1 MEANMSGRKVTR
13 EIKLPISLT
22 IILRRIAF
30 GLVANVLKPVLNIDK
45 AFVAGEVHKI
55 AICPENGSKCGIFL
69 LKAGLDHPLADSY
82 YSAKGS
88 PCNDRTNKGNQD
100 SVVFCFLS

>member
-55 AICPENGSKCGIFL
+55 AICPENGSKCAIFSFESRIRSPAGRL
-69 LKAGLDHPLADSY
+69 LL
-82 YSAKGS
+82 
-88 PCNDRTNKGNQD
+88 
-100 SVVFCFLS
+100 LSQRLPM